1 MNSTPAQIADVI
13 TELILVF
20 IGDALTKSIYPPPLG
35 LNYRN
40 KNIAM
45 DFIPHI
51 PISAFIIMASFF
63 LFRAFAGGILSGLIV
78 GRLVNGQK
86 QNASTISL

>member
-1 MNSTPAQIADVI
+1 
-13 TELILVF
+13 
-20 IGDALTKSIYPPPLG
+20 
-35 LNYRN
+35 
-40 KNIAM
+40 M